1 MADNGHSDNDI
12 KEIKHGMFIMPF
24 HPPPKPLAQGFDED
38 LELAIRIEELGFK
51 ELWVGEHHTMKYE
64 TLASPEMFIARVL
77 GETSTLRMGPA
88 PVCLQLHHPAHVAS
102 RLSCLDH
109 LSHGRLNVCFG
120 PSSVSTDIELF
131 GTDPKEGAAMTD
143 EAAEMIMELW
153 TTDPP
158 YHIDG
163 KYWNIHLEKFLDDEV
178 GLGFIHKPFQ
188 LPHPPIAAPATSRNS
203 PTMRLAGKNGYWPIG
218 QGLVAGNVLADNW
231 KVYSESALEAG
242 REPKRSDFRI
252 LRTMFLAD
260 TTKEAE
266 ERVRSNIVGFNFN
279 YIASLMDRGPGR
291 KIMKR
296 DLDMPDSDVNMDYW
310 LTEQIIAADVD
321 TALDRLLG
329 LVDEI
334 GPFGHII
341 LSAYDWDDKESWL
354 HSMDLFANELMPAF
368 NKAVL
373 G

>member
-12 KEIKHGMFIMPF
+12 KEIQHGMFIMPF

-143 EAAEMIMELW
+143 EAAEMI
-153 TTDPP
+153 
-158 YHIDG
+158 
-163 KYWNIHLEKFLDDEV
+163 
-178 GLGFIHKPFQ
+178 
-188 LPHPPIAAPATSRNS
+188 
-203 PTMRLAGKNGYWPIG
+203 
-218 QGLVAGNVLADNW
+218 GLVVAFQYINRMVNVFL
-231 KVYSESALEAG
+231 VESALPVPARYG
-242 REPKRSDFRI
+242 RVQAWLIDRSR
-252 LRTMFLAD
+252 
-260 TTKEAE
+260 
-266 ERVRSNIVGFNFN
+266 
-279 YIASLMDRGPGR
+279 
-291 KIMKR
+291 
-296 DLDMPDSDVNMDYW
+296 
-310 LTEQIIAADVD
+310 
-321 TALDRLLG
+321 
-329 LVDEI
+329 
-334 GPFGHII
+334 
-341 LSAYDWDDKESWL
+341 
-354 HSMDLFANELMPAF
+354 
-368 NKAVL
+368 
-373 G
+373 